1 MGMGGGGG
9 PQTVTNKTEL
19 PAWLE
24 APIKENI
31 QIATDIGNKP
41 YEAYGGTLTAGF
53 SPEQQQAFQYA
64 QSGVGYSMPAFEQ
77 AMKGASSASSYT
89 PQSITP
95 GSFLSGNVG
104 EYMNPYTEGVINRT
118 MNNIER
124 QTQNQLNQNA
134 DAAIRSKAFG
144 GSRAAITD
152 AVTRSEAA
160 RQAGDVSAQL
170 YNQNFQQAAALQAAD
185 QERAMQAA
193 RANQAAGLQG
203 AEANLRGALALGQVG
218 QQAGQQIFTDA
229 GVLENIGQKQQAMTQ
244 QQLDEAYARYQ
255 AEKNYPTEMLNLRIG
270 ATSSVPGVGTQTQTS
285 TGGGGGGSN
294 FLTGLGAAGTA
305 AMGFAKLLPLLGVS
319 DEREKTDIKKI
330 GKDKESGLTMYS
342 YRYKGDPKS
351 YPKVTGPMAQEVEK
365 KYPEQVTNIAGRK
378 AVNLGF
384 GPMKKAMGA

>member
-1 MGMGGGGG
+1 M
-9 PQTVTNKTEL
+9 
-19 PAWLE
+19 
-24 APIKENI
+24 
-31 QIATDIGNKP
+31 
-41 YEAYGGTLTAGF
+41 
-53 SPEQQQAFQYA
+53 
-64 QSGVGYSMPAFEQ
+64 
-77 AMKGASSASSYT
+77 
-89 PQSITP
+89 
-95 GSFLSGNVG
+95 
-104 EYMNPYTEGVINRT
+104 
-118 MNNIER
+118 
-124 QTQNQLNQNA
+124 
-134 DAAIRSKAFG
+134 
-144 GSRAAITD
+144 
-152 AVTRSEAA
+152 TRSEAA

-244 QQLDEAYARYQ
+244 QQLDEAYAKWQ

-305 AMGFAKLLPLLGVS
+305 AMGFAKLLPLLGLS